1 MEKRETS
8 FVDFRKLFK
17 LYLRYWYLFVI
28 SVICCTALGWCA
40 TRYFK
45 QKAGIRANVL
55 IREEEKSPLASMGA
69 VRDLFG
75 ASNGVDD
82 EIFVIESHSLYR
94 DVVKDLGINK
104 RYFVRH
110 GFLKTDEV
118 FQTYPIDVVFDSAIA
133 DTLSFPVFFDVSINE
148 EGLAKIKVRGYK
160 NKVVGKAKNVKLPYT
175 FKLPYG
181 DFTVERAQH
190 YPIGEEIRTKIFV
203 KGYDEAAE
211 WLAEEVSTKIPSK
224 KSNVISLAVNMTNGA
239 LGKAILSKIIDN
251 YNKRGIELETIE
263 RKKTDK
269 FLNDRLNEIGAEVS
283 LAESEIQNF
292 KENKGIIDVGVEA
305 AYQQGK
311 RGTVESE
318 LVRAQTS
325 LEIIEIVRDF
335 VNNPDNQYEIIPQI
349 SDSGALNNLIGR
361 YNAKLIERNNM
372 LKLVSPENKGVS
384 NLNATL
390 ESLLAG
396 IRTSANQTYNNAQKV
411 VNDLKSRLSSTKSQ
425 LGGIP
430 QAERTYVDMERERSL
445 KNGIY
450 YFLLNRREENA
461 LIIANATPKA
471 EIIDIP
477 YSLTK
482 PIGVTAKV
490 IYFIFIFIGLCLP
503 PVFLYI
509 RSFIRNK
516 IESRDDIESRV
527 DAPIVGEMCI
537 DKTGDKLAV
546 SPNGTTSVNELFRLM
561 RTTMLF
567 MLNDKADKVVLITST
582 KSGEGK
588 SFISINLAATLS
600 MLGKKVLLIGMDIR
614 NPKLENYLGVRPK
627 YGLTQYLSSESVSIS
642 DIIDHG
648 PFNQFP
654 TFDIIVSGPIP
665 PNPAELLASTKVEE
679 LFEQLR
685 QQYDYIIVDTA
696 PVGMVSDTFTLNR
709 IADSTIY
716 VTRINSTSNTD
727 IKFINDIYDN
737 KRLNKLGIVINGV
750 KDKKTYGYSKKGE

>member
-1 MEKRETS
+1 MEKRDTS

-28 SVICCTALGWCA
+28 SVICCAALGWCA

-45 QKAGIRANVL
+45 PKAGIRANVL
-55 IREEEKSPLASMGA
+55 IREEEKGPLASMGA
-69 VRDLFG
+69 VSDLFG
-75 ASNGVDD
+75 ASSGVDD

-104 RYFVRH
+104 RYFVRR

-118 FQTYPIDVVFDSAIA
+118 FQTYPIDVVFDTAIA

-160 NKVVGKAKNVKLPYT
+160 NRLVGKAKNVKLPYT

-190 YPIGEEIRTKIFV
+190 YPIGEELRTKVLV
-203 KGYDEAAE
+203 KGYDAAAE
-211 WLAEEVSTKIPSK
+211 WLAEEVSTKIASK

-239 LGKAILSKIIDN
+239 LGKAILGKIIEN

-269 FLNDRLNEIGAEVS
+269 FLNDRLNEIGAEVGI
-283 LAESEIQNF
+283 AESEIQNF
-292 KENKGIIDVGVEA
+292 KEKKGIIDVGVEA

-311 RGTVESE
+311 RGSVEAE
-318 LVRAQTS
+318 LVRAQTA
-325 LEIIEIVRDF
+325 LEIIQIVRDF

-349 SDSGALNNLIGR
+349 SDSGALNNLIGK

-372 LKLVSPENKGVS
+372 LKLVSPQNKGVT
-384 NLNATL
+384 NLNVSL

-396 IRTSANQTYNNAQKV
+396 IRTSANQTYNNAQKL

-482 PIGVTAKV
+482 PIGITAKV

-516 IESRDDIESRV
+516 VESRDDIESRV
-527 DAPIVGEMCI
+527 DVPIVGEMCI

-546 SPNGTTSVNELFRLM
+546 SPNGTSSVNELFRLM

-627 YGLTQYLSSESVSIS
+627 YGLTQYLSSENVSIN
-642 DIIDHG
+642 DIIDHR

-665 PNPAELLASTKVEE
+665 PNPAELLASTKVDE

-716 VTRINSTSNTD
+716 VTRINSTSNND
-727 IKFINDIYDN
+727 IKFINSIYDN